1 MADKFQIGGIE
12 AKLTVDMQ
20 EFNQSTLQAE
30 NRMRGL
36 YTQIN
41 TMPPAIQKLQQQ
53 EEKLTRQMEE
63 QRKKVAQLY
72 ANLDEA
78 ADSYA
83 DMEKAMG
90 RIGDVDLSKK
100 FAKESA
106 EIDKAEAQMA
116 EYAQK
121 LQLVEK
127 QKQQAAEKMNA
138 SGIAAA
144 AKQQYKDNSIAID
157 SVANSLRGLSPVLG
171 DSISG
176 ISTMAE
182 RLAFMKRSMDTAASS
197 GAAMGAAISGG
208 ITLAV
213 AGIGILV
220 NAIQEAEEQRQRAY
234 DDAVQS
240 LRDYEEELRQAALAV
255 ETINDQTSS
264 VAQLSDA
271 RQQLADLFPE
281 IIIGYDEERNAILRN
296 SKAVEEQLSLLQK
309 KSRIERE
316 LAIYSSSDPFE
327 DMKKY
332 ENSSFW
338 DTISRKMT
346 DHLWDAPG
354 LDLLDENSDY
364 RKMLDLER
372 QKDYIDALE
381 RAQELLSL
389 KMQDGIKIYDNLDA
403 KQQTVANDMIANAAE
418 RIASIDNETER
429 NEELQ
434 KSIEDIRAVLG
445 DSQTVEDRYNV
456 IVSVSAGDTN
466 GITTD
471 MISNVDKLA
480 EVIKRDAKDQAEQT
494 YQDALDRIQ
503 EEQQSLYDA
512 SKAQADRAYQI
523 VSANLQ
529 AQQNAYRS
537 MKFDVRSLDEQD
549 LANKLD
555 LFRRQLEAEQ
565 NMQAKS
571 VMAVQERYY
580 KEAQLIIETANKA
593 IQVHKDQLS
602 ALDEADR
609 QAEDARTA
617 RQNQNKLRDLNES
630 YTKQQAENDRE
641 MASALEKYEKQRDEL
656 QAIIDNPPSRTA
668 GILAQRDL
676 DALNK
681 QWAEEREG
689 LELDHADKLL
699 QIQRKLDEEKLTQ
712 QEQAEAAQRDKERER
727 LNEQITNLQNNAN
740 QQLEILNNR
749 YAVEKEVQQ
758 KALDEMATAEKT
770 NYRQRLDE
778 LKKHYDDEVEEQSKQ
793 AKRIRDAA
801 ISDAELTR
809 KAEEAILQKKYD
821 DLLKMAEQFSLD
833 FTAAG
838 KSTGEKW
845 SEALREGM
853 NGATDW
859 RSQVPPSLPDYYP
872 PNLRI
877 PGYASGGIVS
887 RPTYALVG
895 EGGEPEAILPMSKL
909 YDLVNGVLAGS
920 QAFMARAAS
929 AMEVRTGNY
938 PTGRSTVVNVAHME
952 VRRDADIHLLAA
964 EISGYAGGGSR
975 W

>member
-36 YTQIN
+36 YTQVN

-78 ADSYA
+78 ATSYA
-83 DMEKAMG
+83 ELEKAMG
-90 RIGDVDLSKK
+90 RVGDVDLSKK

-138 SGIAAA
+138 SGIAAV
-144 AKQQYKDNSIAID
+144 AKQQYKDSSLAID
-157 SVANSLRGLSPVLG
+157 SMANALRGLSPVLG
-171 DSISG
+171 DSVSG

-182 RLAFMKRSMDTAASS
+182 RLVFMKRSMDTAASS
-197 GAAMGAAISGG
+197 SAAMMAGITGG
-208 ITLAV
+208 VTLAV
-213 AGIGILV
+213 SAIGILA
-220 NAIQEAEEQRQRAY
+220 NAWEESEQKRQRAY
-234 DDAVQS
+234 
-240 LRDYEEELRQAALAV
+240 EEAIAAL
-255 ETINDQTSS
+255 
-264 VAQLSDA
+264 
-271 RQQLADLFPE
+271 
-281 IIIGYDEERNAILRN
+281 EEH
-296 SKAVEEQLSLLQK
+296 E
-309 KSRIERE
+309 
-316 LAIYSSSDPFE
+316 
-327 DMKKY
+327 
-332 ENSSFW
+332 
-338 DTISRKMT
+338 
-346 DHLWDAPG
+346 
-354 LDLLDENSDY
+354 
-364 RKMLDLER
+364 
-372 QKDYIDALE
+372 DALE
-381 RAQELLSL
+381 RAKESIDTIVSQTTSVRDLITARQELADIFPQLVFGYDKEGNAILANNKYIEEQIELLQKRSMVERQVALDNQGDVFDNYNNAAQKEVAPPWWASILPAGISDIVTAWNLSNTDASELVLAKLEAELAVREKVSLTLEQQMALMGELNDEQKVVADEFILSTQNEILGLDNKQEQTKLLADRTKELKELLSDENAYKL
-389 KMQDGIKIYDNLDA
+389 KYD
-403 KQQTVANDMIANAAE
+403 
-418 RIASIDNETER
+418 
-429 NEELQ
+429 
-434 KSIEDIRAVLG
+434 
-445 DSQTVEDRYNV
+445 V
-456 IVSVSAGDTN
+456 IVENRGGDTN

-480 EVIKRDAKDQAEQT
+480 EAIKREAKDQAEQT

-503 EEQQSLYDA
+503 EEQQGIYDS

-580 KEAQLIIETANKA
+580 KEAQLIVETANKA

-609 QAEDARTA
+609 QAEEARTA

-641 MASALEKYEKQRDEL
+641 MAAALEKYEKQRDEL

-689 LELDHADKLL
+689 LEIDHADKLL

-727 LNEQITNLQNNAN
+727 LNEQITDLQNNAN

-749 YAVEKEVQQ
+749 YTVEKEVQQ
-758 KALDEMATAEKT
+758 KALDEMAATEKT

-778 LKKHYDDEVEEQSKQ
+778 LKKHYDNEVEEQSKQ

-809 KAEEAILQKKYD
+809 KAEEAIMQKKYD

-845 SEALREGM
+845 SEALRKGMEG
-853 NGATDW
+853 AADW

-872 PNLRI
+872 PNLRT
-877 PGYASGGIVS
+877 PGYAAGGIVS

-929 AMEVRTGNY
+929 AMEARTGNY
-938 PTGRSTVVNVAHME
+938 PAGRSTVVNVARME